1 MTVVML
7 LQVNQ
12 KCFFPQ
18 YGVDYTWGAAGSLRS
33 SILLHLRWKEPV
45 GMEICKWEFKSS
57 LMVPW
62 ETKVLILRTFRLAFN
77 QEKKQEVRGW
87 AYSFQSIQ
95 FSFRKSSR
103 LSNLFANGLFMYVC
117 AAVCAKYWKQII
129 WRNFHHHT
137 SFYNHFADVAL
148 KFLIFHLSKPEYGSL
163 VISGNTS
170 RTLN

>member
-1 MTVVML
+1 ML
-7 LQVNQ
+7 
-12 KCFFPQ
+12 F
-18 YGVDYTWGAAGSLRS
+18 S
-33 SILLHLRWKEPV
+33 SIWRRLYLGCSRFV
-45 GMEICKWEFKSS
+45 EIFHSAPFKMKRARRGGNMQMRIQIFADGTLGDKSFNPQNFSS
-57 LMVPW
+57 CFQLG
-62 ETKVLILRTFRLAFN
+62 
-77 QEKKQEVRGW
+77 KKQEVRGW

-103 LSNLFANGLFMYVC
+103 SSNLFANGLFMYVC

-129 WRNFHHHT
+129 WRNFHRHT

>member
-1 MTVVML
+1 ML

-77 QEKKQEVRGW
+77 QEKNRKYEVEHIV
-87 AYSFQSIQ
+87 SN
-95 FSFRKSSR
+95 
-103 LSNLFANGLFMYVC
+103 LSNFHSGKVQGQAIYSPMGFSCTCVQPCAQNIENRLFDAISIIIPHFTIILRMWPWNSSFFIFRNQNMEVCLFQ
-117 AAVCAKYWKQII
+117 AIPAV
-129 WRNFHHHT
+129 
-137 SFYNHFADVAL
+137 
-148 KFLIFHLSKPEYGSL
+148 P
-163 VISGNTS
+163 
-170 RTLN
+170 

>member
-1 MTVVML
+1 ML

-77 QEKKQEVRGW
+77 QEKNRKYEVEHIV
-87 AYSFQSIQ
+87 SN
-95 FSFRKSSR
+95 
-103 LSNLFANGLFMYVC
+103 LSNFHYGKVQGQAIYSPMGFSCTCVQPCAQNIENRLFDAISIIIPHFTIILRMWPWNSSFFIFRNQNMEVCLFQ
-117 AAVCAKYWKQII
+117 AIPAV
-129 WRNFHHHT
+129 
-137 SFYNHFADVAL
+137 
-148 KFLIFHLSKPEYGSL
+148 P
-163 VISGNTS
+163 
-170 RTLN
+170 

>member
-1 MTVVML
+1 ML

-18 YGVDYTWGAAGSLRS
+18 YGVDYTWGSAGSLRS

-77 QEKKQEVRGW
+77 QEKNRKYEVEHIV
-87 AYSFQSIQ
+87 SN
-95 FSFRKSSR
+95 
-103 LSNLFANGLFMYVC
+103 LSNFHSGKVQGQAIYSPMGFSCTCVQPCAQNIENRLFDAISIIIPHFTIILRMWPWNSSFFIFRNQNMEVWLFQ
-117 AAVCAKYWKQII
+117 AIPAV
-129 WRNFHHHT
+129 
-137 SFYNHFADVAL
+137 
-148 KFLIFHLSKPEYGSL
+148 P
-163 VISGNTS
+163 
-170 RTLN
+170 

>member
-77 QEKKQEVRGW
+77 QEKNRKYEVEHIV
-87 AYSFQSIQ
+87 SN
-95 FSFRKSSR
+95 
-103 LSNLFANGLFMYVC
+103 LSNFHSGKVQGQAIYSPMGFSCTCVQPCAQNIENRLFDAISIIIPHFTIILRMWPWNSSFFIFRNQNMEVWLFQ
-117 AAVCAKYWKQII
+117 AIPAV
-129 WRNFHHHT
+129 
-137 SFYNHFADVAL
+137 
-148 KFLIFHLSKPEYGSL
+148 P
-163 VISGNTS
+163 
-170 RTLN
+170 

>member
-1 MTVVML
+1 ML

-77 QEKKQEVRGW
+77 QEKNRKYEVEHIV
-87 AYSFQSIQ
+87 SN
-95 FSFRKSSR
+95 
-103 LSNLFANGLFMYVC
+103 LSNFHSGKVQGQAIYSPMGFSCTCVQPCAQNIENRLFDAISIIIPHFTIILRMWPWNSSFFIFRNQNMEVWLFQAIPV
-117 AAVCAKYWKQII
+117 V
-129 WRNFHHHT
+129 
-137 SFYNHFADVAL
+137 
-148 KFLIFHLSKPEYGSL
+148 P
-163 VISGNTS
+163 
-170 RTLN
+170 

>member
-1 MTVVML
+1 MTVVMP

-18 YGVDYTWGAAGSLRS
+18 YGVDYTWGSAGSLRS

-77 QEKKQEVRGW
+77 QEKNRKYEVEHIV
-87 AYSFQSIQ
+87 SN
-95 FSFRKSSR
+95 
-103 LSNLFANGLFMYVC
+103 LSNFHSGKVQGQAIYSPMGFSCTCVQSCAQNIENRLFDAISIIIPHFTIILRMWPWNSSFFIFRNQNMEVWLFQAIPV
-117 AAVCAKYWKQII
+117 V
-129 WRNFHHHT
+129 
-137 SFYNHFADVAL
+137 
-148 KFLIFHLSKPEYGSL
+148 P
-163 VISGNTS
+163 
-170 RTLN
+170 

>member
-77 QEKKQEVRGW
+77 QEKNRKYEVEHIV
-87 AYSFQSIQ
+87 SN
-95 FSFRKSSR
+95 
-103 LSNLFANGLFMYVC
+103 LSNFHPGKVQGQAIYSPMGFSCTCVQPCAQNIENRLFDAISIIIPHFTIILRMWPWNSSFFIFRNQNMEVWLFQAIPV
-117 AAVCAKYWKQII
+117 V
-129 WRNFHHHT
+129 
-137 SFYNHFADVAL
+137 
-148 KFLIFHLSKPEYGSL
+148 P
-163 VISGNTS
+163 
-170 RTLN
+170 

>member
-7 LQVNQ
+7 QQVNQ

-77 QEKKQEVRGW
+77 QEKNRKYEVEHIV
-87 AYSFQSIQ
+87 SN
-95 FSFRKSSR
+95 
-103 LSNLFANGLFMYVC
+103 LSNFHSGKVQGQAIYSPMGFSCTCVQPCAQNIENRLFDAIS
-117 AAVCAKYWKQII
+117 II
-129 WRNFHHHT
+129 IPYFTIILRMWPWN
-137 SFYNHFADVAL
+137 S
-148 KFLIFHLSKPEYGSL
+148 SKYGSL

-170 RTLN
+170 STLN

>member
-77 QEKKQEVRGW
+77 QEKNRKYEVEHIV
-87 AYSFQSIQ
+87 SN
-95 FSFRKSSR
+95 
-103 LSNLFANGLFMYVC
+103 LSNFHSGKVQGQAIYSPMGFSCTCVQPCAQNIENRLFDAISIIIPHFTIILRMWPWNSSFFIFRNQNMEVWLFQAIPV
-117 AAVCAKYWKQII
+117 V
-129 WRNFHHHT
+129 
-137 SFYNHFADVAL
+137 
-148 KFLIFHLSKPEYGSL
+148 P
-163 VISGNTS
+163 
-170 RTLN
+170 